1 MSKDDI
7 EARTEM
13 IVREINNKKTMMEFD
28 YSKEYKISHD
38 RNEFTMNDILDYFVI
53 PLLTA
58 MGYNYASICDY
69 INTEATEYFKESLK
83 EDV

>member
-7 EARTEM
+7 EVRTEM
-13 IVREINNKKTMMEFD
+13 IVREINNREKMMEFD

-38 RNEFTMNDILDYFVI
+38 RDEFTINDILDYFVI

-58 MGYNYASICDY
+58 MGYNYANICDY
-69 INTEATEYFKESLK
+69 INTETTEYFKQRLK
-83 EDV
+83 EDD